1 MLEQE
6 KHIRELES
14 RLAAVNR
21 DNECLRAE
29 VDEAN
34 HWVYERG
41 PIKAELLDLRRNNIM
56 SLAELNRL
64 TSENAQKTVQ
74 LAAAEAHVRTFSKWK
89 YRNAP
94 QVSPPMRAATTQT
107 RINNLWLI
115 SAEAARA
122 QRGNQEL
129 ELNSDTD

>member
-1 MLEQE
+1 MADKLDTPPKTKELFQSPTPRVKINPTQRVEVLEQE

-64 TSENAQKTVQ
+64 TSENAQKTV
-74 LAAAEAHVRTFSKWK
+74 
-89 YRNAP
+89 
-94 QVSPPMRAATTQT
+94 
-107 RINNLWLI
+107 
-115 SAEAARA
+115 
-122 QRGNQEL
+122 
-129 ELNSDTD
+129 